1 MGCLLQSEEKPTR
14 HVNQSELTTYLR
26 CRRKW
31 DWQYVKGLESPGY
44 QTNLATGSAV
54 HAGLQ
59 AHYKDEDP
67 FAAITAY
74 WLPVVEG
81 ISPDDPNMA
90 QVAKDVKLS
99 NIMMEGYLEWL
110 LDSNEDAGY
119 TPIAIEEK
127 VEMLLTPDITL
138 HGTLDLVQ
146 MDGDGNM
153 WLIDHKTT
161 NAFGVLVDRRMQLNF
176 QLLTYALLCQDFFGK
191 PPTGAKLNMLRKVQ
205 RTAASKPP
213 FYQRETVHFNQH
225 QLDNH
230 KRHLLAILND
240 LDGTEAEIRSG
251 NDAVAW
257 PVVDGDCTWKCP
269 FLSVCAFADDGSDI
283 EGALN
288 DLYVRSDKSG
298 RNI

>member
-1 MGCLLQSEEKPTR
+1 MGRLLSCKEKPTR

-31 DWQYVKGLESPGY
+31 NWSYVEGFEALGY

-54 HAGLQ
+54 HAALQ

-67 FAAITAY
+67 FNALSLY
-74 WLPVVEG
+74 WAPVLD
-81 ISPDDPNMA
+81 SMDQDHPSMA
-90 QVAKDVKLS
+90 QVVKDVKLS
-99 NIMMEGYLEWL
+99 GIMMEGYLEWL
-110 LDSNEDAGY
+110 DESCEDAGL

-127 VEMLLTPDITL
+127 VEMLLTPDVTL

-146 MDGDGNM
+146 VDGDGNM

-161 NAFGVLVDRRMQLNF
+161 DAFGRLVDRRMQLNF

-191 PPTGAKLNMLRKVQ
+191 APAGAKLNMLRKVQ

-230 KRHLLAILND
+230 RRHLVAILND

-269 FLSVCAFADDGSDI
+269 FLGVCAFADDGSDI

-298 RNI
+298 RNT

>member
-1 MGCLLQSEEKPTR
+1 M
-14 HVNQSELTTYLR
+14 N
-26 CRRKW
+26 W
-31 DWQYVKGLESPGY
+31 DQ
-44 QTNLATGSAV
+44 
-54 HAGLQ
+54 AG
-59 AHYKDEDP
+59 A
-67 FAAITAY
+67 
-74 WLPVVEG
+74 G
-81 ISPDDPNMA
+81 
-90 QVAKDVKLS
+90 QVAKDIKLS

-110 LDSNEDAGY
+110 AETNEDAGL

-127 VEMLLTPDITL
+127 VEMLLTPDITI

-146 MDGDGNM
+146 VDGDGNM

-176 QLLTYALLCQDFFGK
+176 QLLTYALLCQDYFGK
-191 PPTGAKLNMLRKVQ
+191 APAGAILNMLRKVQ

-230 KRHLLAILND
+230 RAHLLAILDD
-240 LDGTEAEIRSG
+240 LDRTEGQVRSG
-251 NDAVAW
+251 NDAVVY
-257 PVVDGDCTWKCP
+257 PVIDGDCTWKCP

-283 EGALN
+283 QGALN

-298 RNI
+298 RNT